1 MPSESRA
8 ASCPGPVGSPVP
20 AVVCRRHGFSSSGAG
35 RRADLRWAS
44 LPLPLVLG
52 LAVLLCLPAPAVL
65 QVQFR
70 SAEFMAA
77 ASGAWGDLCNLDFDA
92 AGAAFE
98 ALTKRYP
105 NHPAPPLY
113 GATVVWLRHLD
124 DRHELVL
131 DRFVH
136 PGYFTKAAARPM
148 DSVQRQRFFELLAA
162 SRLLADRRLKAD
174 PRDQDA
180 RYFRGAVEGL
190 TAAFAITVDRG
201 YMEAFRHGKQAYAI
215 HSRLLQEDRRY
226 FDAFLLP
233 GLYDYV
239 AASVPWYVRWLAGG
253 DRVRGLQSM
262 NLAVDKGRW
271 ASDDA
276 RLVRL
281 VLLARDARLDDA
293 LADAASLFRKYPH
306 NYLLH
311 LTTAQLLERLG
322 RREEADSTYLQIL
335 RFAEEGKPNYQ
346 RIEIAAFRWEIGNR
360 LLASRPQAALERYQ
374 SLLADPATDERWRV
388 LALLQSG
395 CALDLLGRRE
405 DAIRQYRAVL
415 GMKEYDNSHAHANE
429 YLRSPF
435 SATGNSIALPRLS
448 AK

>member
-1 MPSESRA
+1 MAEA
-8 ASCPGPVGSPVP
+8 TA
-20 AVVCRRHGFSSSGAG
+20 GFGK
-35 RRADLRWAS
+35 LY
-44 LPLPLVLG
+44 
-52 LAVLLCLPAPAVL
+52 
-65 QVQFR
+65 
-70 SAEFMAA
+70 
-77 ASGAWGDLCNLDFDA
+77 NLDFDA
-92 AGAAFE
+92 ADTAFA
-98 ALTKRYP
+98 ALTRLYP
-105 NHPAPPLY
+105 DHPAPPLY
-113 GATVVWLRHLD
+113 EATAVWLRHLD
-124 DRHELVL
+124 DRRELVL

-136 PGYFTKAAARPM
+136 PGYFTRAAARPM
-148 DSVQRQRFFELLAA
+148 DSIQRQRFFDLLAA

-174 PRDQDA
+174 SLDPDA
-180 RYFRGAVEGL
+180 RYYRGVAEGL
-190 TAAFAITVDRG
+190 AAAFAITLDRS
-201 YMEAFRHGKQAYAI
+201 YMDAFRHGKQAYAI
-215 HSRLLQEDRRY
+215 HSRLFQEDRRY
-226 FDAFLLP
+226 FDASLLP

-239 AASVPWYVRWLAGG
+239 ATSLPWYLRWLTGG
-253 DRVRGLQSM
+253 DRGRGLQSV
-262 NLAVDKGRW
+262 NLAVDKGPW

-281 VLLARDARLDDA
+281 VLLAREGRLDDA
-293 LADAASLFRKYPH
+293 LADAASLSGKYTR

-311 LTTAQLLERLG
+311 LTRAQLLERLG

-335 RFAEEGKPNYQ
+335 QFAEQGTPNYQ
-346 RIEIAAFRWEIGNR
+346 RIDVAAFRWDIGNR
-360 LLASRPQAALERYQ
+360 LLASRPQVALDRYQ
-374 SLLADPATDERWRV
+374 SLLADPATAERWRV